1 MTISRRVKPARATA
15 AGRVPPALP
24 VLGPRAPRRPRRPP
38 GGAAR
43 ARGPAEVAAG
53 ASPPPPVCAGLFIF
67 FGGPPEALQG
77 VGLGARTVLPGDV
90 DLKVAERV
98 VGLEVER
105 LVAQALVPPGVANQD
120 VGAEALGAV
129 AVRAVVLDLRAGDQR
144 VHGRAGRQHGTG
156 LTAGSLLH
164 AEARAEDLEAG
175 DDPHPEDRERDRD
188 LDEREANS
196 PGGPSSARPLRG
208 LRASDAPG
216 PRRPARALSRSASLA
231 PGGRS
236 RAAAFLP
243 APHGVAS
250 PTWIVPRSGSST
262 TLRRCSLR
270 SRRPDMITSAPLVL
284 PFGKKSICT
293 TPSLKAW
300 PPRTSSMTARSVSP
314 AHRPQPVVWMLFSR
328 ASMTSSCGWPRAT
341 ASPRQ

>member
-1 MTISRRVKPARATA
+1 MSASAVSAMTISRRVKPARATA
-15 AGRVPPALP
+15 AAAGAALRLP
-24 VLGPRAPRRPRRPP
+24 RPRPRACGRPGRPAGKP
-38 GGAAR
+38 QAR
-43 ARGPAEVAAG
+43 AGPAEVASA
-53 ASPPPPVCAGLFIF
+53 APPPPRPMRASSFIF
-67 FGGPPEALQG
+67 GGHPEALQG
-77 VGLGARTVLPGDV
+77 VGLGAHTVLPGDV
-90 DLKVAERV
+90 DLEVAERV

-120 VGAEALGAV
+120 VGAETLGAV
-129 AVRAVVLDLRAGDQR
+129 AVLAVVLELRGGDQR

-188 LDEREANS
+188 LDERETNT
-196 PGGPSSARPLRG
+196 PG
-208 LRASDAPG
+208 AP
-216 PRRPARALSRSASLA
+216 
-231 PGGRS
+231 S

-243 APHGVAS
+243 ALHRVAS

-270 SRRPDMITSAPLVL
+270 SRRPEMITSAPLVL
-284 PFGKKSICT
+284 PFGKKRICT

-300 PPRTSSMTARSVSP
+300 PPRTSSMTARSVST
-314 AHRPQPVVWMLFSR
+314 AQRPQPVVWMLFSR

>member
-1 MTISRRVKPARATA
+1 MIASAVSAMTISSRVKPARATA
-15 AGRVPPALP
+15 AGVPPALP

-38 GGAAR
+38 AEPRAR
-43 ARGPAEVAAG
+43 AGPAGVAAG
-53 ASPPPPVCAGLFIF
+53 APSRPPVRASSFMFVGH
-67 FGGPPEALQG
+67 PEALQG
-77 VGLGARTVLPGDV
+77 VGLGARAVLPGDV
-90 DLKVAERV
+90 DLQVAERV

-105 LVAQALVPPGVANQD
+105 LAAQALVRPGVTNQD

-129 AVRAVVLDLRAGDQR
+129 AVLAVVLDLRGGDQR

-188 LDEREANS
+188 LDERETNT
-196 PGGPSSARPLRG
+196 PGGP
-208 LRASDAPG
+208 ASPC
-216 PRRPARALSRSASLA
+216 ALHR
-231 PGGRS
+231 
-236 RAAAFLP
+236 
-243 APHGVAS
+243 VAS
-250 PTWIVPRSGSST
+250 PTWIVPRSGSSA

-270 SRRPDMITSAPLVL
+270 SRRPAMSTSAPLVL

-293 TPSLKAW
+293 TPSPNAW
-300 PPRTSSMTARSVSP
+300 PPWTSSMTARSVST
-314 AHRPQPVVWMLFSR
+314 AQRPQPVVWMLFSR
-328 ASMTSSCGWPRAT
+328 PPMTSSCGWPSAT